1 VGLMLKN
8 RILWL
13 GAILFL
19 ISTCLAVQ
27 PKAFGAQDSTENTA
41 TKEPFTLAEIEKLLE
56 GSVSPKRVA
65 TLVEQ
70 YGVSFELTDDV
81 EKELREVGADD
92 KLLLVISK
100 RHVDTTAQEWEA
112 VRYSNDRNQL
122 EAFLQR
128 HPSGPLADAARAQ
141 IEQIDWEA
149 VRYSNDRNQL
159 EAFLQRHP
167 SSPFSDAAR
176 AQIEQIDW
184 TAANGSNDRS
194 KLQTYLNQ
202 HPGGRYAQQARE
214 QIEQIDWNSAFS
226 SRNHARIQAYLA
238 QYPNGRYRQQAR
250 EALEQIDWD
259 AVKGSKDVQLL
270 RAFLRAYPQGR
281 YAALAKMEIEAQ
293 ANVVRAP
300 QPRIQA
306 HPDYCPLPDKLE
318 FDYNTPQR
326 EKIGIWTGQWEVNP
340 WRKFCLVI
348 TSIKGDEVRGI
359 YSWEDKGTGHRG
371 GFDIFTGAI
380 RFSTSPEGYP
390 QASQTISSK
399 TDKREI
405 TLQFRANG
413 TVRATWQA
421 GGYRMTEA
429 RVTKVK

>member
-1 VGLMLKN
+1 MGLMLKN

-41 TKEPFTLAEIEKLLE
+41 IKEPFTLAEIEKLLE

-100 RHVDTTAQEWEA
+100 RHVDTTAQ
-112 VRYSNDRNQL
+112 
-122 EAFLQR
+122 
-128 HPSGPLADAARAQ
+128 
-141 IEQIDWEA
+141 DWEA

-259 AVKGSKDVQLL
+259 AVKDSKDVPRL

>member
-1 VGLMLKN
+1 
-8 RILWL
+8 LWL

-19 ISTCLAVQ
+19 MSTCLAVQ

-41 TKEPFTLAEIEKLLE
+41 TKAPFTLAEIEKLLE
-56 GSVSPKRVA
+56 GSVTPKRVA

-70 YGVSFELTDDV
+70 YGVSFELTDEV
-81 EKELREVGADD
+81 EQELREVGADD

-100 RHVDTTAQEWEA
+100 RYVDTTAQEWEA
-112 VRYSNDRNQL
+112 VRYSNDRSRL
-122 EAFLQR
+122 EAFLQH
-128 HPSGPLADAARAQ
+128 HPSGPFADAARAQ

-167 SSPFSDAAR
+167 SGPFADAAR

-194 KLQTYLNQ
+194 KLQAYLNQ
-202 HPGGRYAQQARE
+202 HSGGRYAQQARE

-259 AVKGSKDVQLL
+259 AIKDSKDVQRL

-281 YAALAKMEIEAQ
+281 YATLAKMEIEAQ
-293 ANVVRAP
+293 ANV
-300 QPRIQA
+300 QPPVQTQA
-306 HPDYCPLPDKLE
+306 RPKYCALPDKLA

-326 EKIGIWTGQWEVNP
+326 EKIGIWTGQWNVSP
-340 WRKFCLVI
+340 FRRFCIVI
-348 TSIKGDEVRGI
+348 TSIKGHEVRGI
-359 YSWEDKGTGHRG
+359 YSWEDNYKGNKAD
-371 GFDIFTGAI
+371 FEIFTGTI
-380 RFSTSPEGYP
+380 EVTKSLSG
-390 QASQTISSK
+390 QSQPFPHQIIVSK
-399 TDKREI
+399 SETREI
-405 TLQFRANG
+405 TLEFRING
-413 TVRATWQA
+413 KALATWRRPGHTSYLEA
-421 GGYRMTEA
+421 GT
-429 RVTKVK
+429 TKVK